1 MILVMVELMLIDL
14 LQFIKE
20 CPLLV
25 RSEVEQYL
33 PYPFVRSMWREV
45 YSVRKR
51 FGEEQE
57 AVF

>member
-1 MILVMVELMLIDL
+1 MVELMQIDL